1 MKRNLQIFLVEH
13 MDAVLPVALAM
24 QDPNSLQHAGD
35 YTLEDIYEVPPPLS
49 KPAIAELPSQGG
61 VN

>member
-1 MKRNLQIFLVEH
+1 
-13 MDAVLPVALAM
+13 VLPVALAIH
-24 QDPNSLQHAGD
+24 DPSALQHAGD
-35 YTLEDIYEVPPPLS
+35 YTLEDIYEVAPPPLG